1 MFENEKFDEI
11 LTVIRNGE
19 VILYPT
25 DTIWGIGCDATNEK
39 AVEKIIDIK
48 SRRSDKGFVVL
59 VDSIEMLKKF
69 VKHVHPRVET
79 LISFHERPLT
89 VIYDEGKGVAKKVM
103 GDDGSLA
110 VRVVQDPFCREL
122 IKQFGKPLV
131 STSANISGEPFPA
144 HFGEISSE
152 IFEKVDFV
160 VKYKQDSKDQGEP
173 SVIVRLNEQ
182 EELDFI
188 REYFLNCKT
197 VNCMKTV
204 HSFTVHSSKV
214 CSSQNRTKHPIPY

>member
-11 LTVIRNGE
+11 LTVIRKGG

-39 AVEKIIDIK
+39 AVDKVIDIK
-48 SRRSDKGFVVL
+48 GRRSDKGLVVL
-59 VDSIEMLKKF
+59 VDSIEMLKKYA
-69 VKHVHPRVET
+69 KHVHPRIET

-89 VIYDEGKGVAKKVM
+89 VVYDEGKGVTKNVM
-103 GDDGSLA
+103 ATDGSIA
-110 VRVVQDPFCREL
+110 IRVVQDPFCKEL
-122 IKQFGKPLV
+122 IRQLDKPLV
-131 STSANISGEPFPA
+131 STSANISGKPFPA
-144 HFGEISSE
+144 HFGEITSD

-160 VKYKQDSKDQGEP
+160 VKYKQDSKEQGEP

-188 REYFLNCKT
+188 RE
-197 VNCMKTV
+197 
-204 HSFTVHSSKV
+204 
-214 CSSQNRTKHPIPY
+214 